1 MKASFFHIF
10 FLVLISIALDGC
22 SGCSRSGLREL
33 AESRRKTTK
42 DLPKSLEPRENPSTE
57 APLLKKENSAST
69 LSDLFEQN
77 KDAVFLIYT
86 STGDDEFQGTGFF
99 ISKEGI
105 GVSNYH
111 VFEGTSKGLET
122 IELSNGKKLKVAEVL
137 HFDSENDY
145 IIFRVNTA
153 QRVQAL
159 NLSSSTPKVGEEVFA
174 IGNPQGLEHTLST
187 GIISSVRANGKV
199 LQTTTE
205 ITHGSSG
212 GPLMNM
218 NGEVVGITTAGLGEA
233 NLNFA
238 VNIQSLPLDEFKKK
252 NDFESIGFRNLLP
265 SSNCNQIIHHTY
277 FSLSYCESHEQAE
290 WVAYKLIPGYFT
302 GVSRTDD
309 YREDPSVRTGSA
321 TLDDYRN
328 SGYDRGHLL
337 PAGSMK
343 HNFTAMSETFYMSN
357 ISPQRQDF
365 NGGMWN
371 SLEEKV
377 RQWTSKSD
385 SLFVVTGGVLTPGLE
400 KIRGTKV
407 SIPKH
412 FYKAIVRF
420 KSGRIEGIGFIME
433 NRKLTGNVKNYA
445 VTIDEIEEVTGIDFF
460 PYFPPEIENRIESE
474 LNLSRWN

>member
-1 MKASFFHIF
+1 MKFSFTHISLF
-10 FLVLISIALDGC
+10 FIVLITLEGC
-22 SGCSRSGLREL
+22 SGCSRSGLREI
-33 AESRRKTTK
+33 ADSRRKPNK
-42 DLPKSLEPRENPSTE
+42 DLPKSQDPLNNPYTE
-57 APLLKKENSAST
+57 APLLTKENSGRT
-69 LSDLFEQN
+69 LSSLFQQN
-77 KDAVFLIYT
+77 KDAVFLVYT
-86 STGDDEFQGTGFF
+86 STGDKDFQGSGFF
-99 ISKEGI
+99 ISEEGI

-122 IELSNGKKLKVAEVL
+122 IELSNGKKLKVSEVL
-137 HFDSENDY
+137 YYDNENDY
-145 IIFRVNTA
+145 IIFKVNST
-153 QRVQAL
+153 QRVPAL
-159 NLSSSTPKVGEEVFA
+159 KLANSTPIVGEEVFA

-187 GIISSVRANGKV
+187 GIISAIRANGKV

-212 GPLMNM
+212 GPLLNM
-218 NGEVVGITTAGLGEA
+218 DGEVVGITTAGLGEA
-233 NLNFA
+233 NLNFV
-238 VNIQSLPLDEFKKK
+238 VNIQSLPLDKFKKK
-252 NDFESIGFRNLLP
+252 NDFETIGQRSFLP
-265 SSNCNQIIHHTY
+265 SSNCDQIVHHTY
-277 FSLSYCESHEQAE
+277 FSLSYCESHEQPE
-290 WVAYKLIPGYFT
+290 WVAYKLIPEYFT

-343 HNFTAMSETFYMSN
+343 HNFTAMSETFFLSN
-357 ISPQRQDF
+357 VSPQKQEF

-371 SLEEKV
+371 NLEEKE

-385 SLFVVTGGVLTPGLE
+385 SLYVVTGGILHPGLE

-407 SIPKH
+407 SIPTH

-433 NRKLTGNVKNYA
+433 NRKLTGNVINYA
-445 VTIDEIEEVTGIDFF
+445 VTIDDIEEVTGIDFF
-460 PYFPPEIENRIESE
+460 PYFPPDIENRIESE
-474 LNLSRWN
+474 LNISQWN

>member
-1 MKASFFHIF
+1 M
-10 FLVLISIALDGC
+10 DGC
-22 SGCSRSGLREL
+22 SGCSRSGLREI
-33 AESRRKTTK
+33 ADSRRKTTK
-42 DLPKSLEPRENPSTE
+42 DLPKSQEPRDNPSTE
-57 APLLKKENSAST
+57 APLIKKENSEST

-77 KDAVFLIYT
+77 KDAIFLIYT

-99 ISKEGI
+99 ISEEGI

-137 HFDSENDY
+137 NFDRDNDY

-187 GIISSVRANGKV
+187 GIISSVRANGTI
-199 LQTTTE
+199 LQTTAE

-238 VNIQSLPLDEFKKK
+238 VNIQSLPLDEYKKK
-252 NDFESIGFRNLLP
+252 NDFETIGQRSFLP
-265 SSNCNQIIHHTY
+265 SSNCDQIVHHTY
-277 FSLSYCESHEQAE
+277 FSLSYCENHEQAE
-290 WVAYKLIPGYFT
+290 WVAYKLIPEYFS

-309 YREDPSVRTGSA
+309 YREDPYVKTGSA

-343 HNFTAMSETFYMSN
+343 HNYRAMSETFYLSN
-357 ISPQRQDF
+357 ISPQKQEF

-371 SLEEKV
+371 TLEEKV
-377 RQWTSKSD
+377 REWTSRSD
-385 SLFVVTGGVLTPGLE
+385 SLYVVTGGILHPGLE
-400 KIRGTKV
+400 KIKGTRV
-407 SIPKH
+407 SIPQY

-420 KSGRIEGIGFIME
+420 RSGSIEGIGFIMP
-433 NRKLTGNVKNYA
+433 NKKLNGNVFNFA
-445 VTIDEIEEVTGIDFF
+445 VTIDEIEEKSEIDFF
-460 PYFPPEIENRIESE
+460 PNFPPEIQKWIESKIDLE
-474 LNLSRWN
+474 AWE

>member
-1 MKASFFHIF
+1 M
-10 FLVLISIALDGC
+10 
-22 SGCSRSGLREL
+22 
-33 AESRRKTTK
+33 
-42 DLPKSLEPRENPSTE
+42 PKSKEPFENLSIETPQ
-57 APLLKKENSAST
+57 LQKENSTGS
-69 LSDLFEQN
+69 LSDLFQQN
-77 KDAVFLIYT
+77 KDAVFLVYT
-86 STGDDEFQGTGFF
+86 STGDEEFQGTGFF
-99 ISKEGI
+99 ISEDGI

-122 IELSNGKKLKVAEVL
+122 IELSNGKKLKVSEVL
-137 HFDSENDY
+137 HFDRDNDY
-145 IIFRVNTA
+145 IIFKVNVT

-159 NLSSSTPKVGEEVFA
+159 DLSSTNPKVGEEVFA

-187 GIISSVRANGKV
+187 GIISSVRANGKI
-199 LQTTTE
+199 LQTTAE

-218 NGEVVGITTAGLGEA
+218 NGEVVGITTSGLGEA

-238 VNIQSLPLDEFKKK
+238 VNIQSLPLEPYKKK
-252 NDFESIGFRNLLP
+252 NDFEPIGFHNLLP

-277 FSLSYCESHEQAE
+277 FSLSYCEAHEQAE
-290 WVAYKLIPGYFT
+290 WVAYKLISEYFK
-302 GVSRTDD
+302 GVSRTEDF
-309 YREDPSVRTGSA
+309 REDPKVKTGSA

-343 HNFTAMSETFYMSN
+343 HNLTAMSETFFLSN
-357 ISPQRQDF
+357 ISPQRQEF

-371 SLEEKV
+371 NLEEKE
-377 RQWTSKSD
+377 RQWASKSD
-385 SLFVVTGGVLTPGLE
+385 SLYVVTGGILNPGLE

-407 SIPKH
+407 SIPNF

-420 KSGRIEGIGFIME
+420 KSGNIEGIGFIME
-433 NRKLTGNVKNYA
+433 NRKLTGNVLNYA

-460 PYFPPEIENRIESE
+460 PFFPSDIESRIESE